1 MDNQRVMS
9 MTLGQVVEA
18 FVDESLCDKV
28 GTLLNDSK
36 VSVGT
41 VHHSLGCMLA
51 QDICHNSDDIG
62 EAMVALAILY
72 HFMYQ
77 LVSQN
82 MAKERARGLS

>member
-1 MDNQRVMS
+1 MDKHVMS
-9 MTLGQVVEA
+9 MTIGQVVDQ
-18 FVDESLCDKV
+18 FVDEDLCDKV

-41 VHHSLGCMLA
+41 VYHSLGCMLA
-51 QDICHNSDDIG
+51 QDICHNSADIG
-62 EAMVALAILY
+62 EAMVALSSLH